1 MNREEIILRYQL
13 SEDLLDAYLALGFQ
27 ENNREDLELWMTL
40 KQIGFDQNEMKT
52 YMLLFKQAERTQ
64 GCRLKML
71 QKQRVKLLDEIHR
84 GQACLDKVDYL
95 KHMLQNERQLG

>member
-52 YMLLFKQAERTQ
+52 YMLLSKQAERTQ

-95 KHMLQNERQLG
+95 KRMLQKERQLG

>member
-40 KQIGFDQNEMKT
+40 KQIGFDQSEMKT
-52 YMLLFKQAERTQ
+52 YMLLSKQAERTQ

-71 QKQRVKLLDEIHR
+71 QNQRAKLLDEIHR
-84 GQACLDKVDYL
+84 RQACLDKVDYL